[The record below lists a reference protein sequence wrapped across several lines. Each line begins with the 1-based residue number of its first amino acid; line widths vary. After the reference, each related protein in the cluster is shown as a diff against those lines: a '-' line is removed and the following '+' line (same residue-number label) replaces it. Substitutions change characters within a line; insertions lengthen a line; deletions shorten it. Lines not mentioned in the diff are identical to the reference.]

1 MSSRLLE
8 RIRTTAWI
16 HPSWFLATKA
26 AVAAVLSWAI
36 VQPLDGFAAD
46 YPYYAPLGAIVAVS
60 TTIVASVRSSV
71 QAELAI
77 LLGAAVGLG
86 ALQLPAPEPVLLGV
100 AVLVASFVSSWS
112 VLGANGSWAPVVA
125 MFVLIIGN
133 ADPLDYVAAYGG
145 LTALGAAVGVGVDLA
160 MPQLPLTPA
169 ALAQDR
175 LRAALADELDQ
186 LATALDDQLV
196 TERDW
201 SALRR
206 ALTKQAR
213 DAGDLTDQ
221 VREATRANW
230 SAPRWSG
237 WVDQRA
243 ERDRAL
249 QRLTGAVDEVVALVA
264 EQYRDVDHDDPT
276 AEELRRAIVG
286 AFRAVAGLLR
296 QATADED
303 DDASP
308 RSVQR
313 ARSAVGH
320 LRERVARAQ
329 ANGDGQQFAAAA
341 IALNMEQAVDAWS

>member
-1 MSSRLLE
+1 MTSRLLE

-16 HPSWFLATKA
+16 HPAWFLATKA
-26 AVAAVLSWAI
+26 AFAAVLSWAV
-36 VQPLDGFAAD
+36 VQPFGGFAD
-46 YPYYAPLGAIVAVS
+46 KYPYYAPLGAIVAVS
-60 TTIVASVRSSV
+60 TTIVGSVRSSA

-77 LLGAAVGLG
+77 VLGAAVGLA
-86 ALQLPAPEPVLLGV
+86 ALQVPAPEPVLLGI
-100 AVLVASFVSSWS
+100 AILVATFVSSWG

-145 LTALGAAVGVGVDLA
+145 LTALGAVVGIGVDLV

-169 ALAQDR
+169 TLAQDR
-175 LRAALADELDQ
+175 LRAALADQLDQ
-186 LATALDDQLV
+186 LATALDDELV

-206 ALTKQAR
+206 ALAQQAR
-213 DAGDLTDQ
+213 EANHLTDQ
-221 VREATRANW
+221 VREAARANW
-230 SAPRWSG
+230 SAPRWSA
-237 WVDQRA
+237 WLDRRA

-249 QRLTGAVDEVVALVA
+249 QRLSGSVDEVVALVA
-264 EQYRDVDHDDPT
+264 EQYRDVDRDDPT
-276 AEELRRAIVG
+276 AEELRCAIVG

-296 QATADED
+296 QATADQE

-308 RSVQR
+308 RSVQH
-313 ARSAVGH
+313 ARSAVEH
-320 LRERVARAQ
+320 LHERLAHAQ
-329 ANGDGQQFAAAA
+329 ATGDGQHLAAAA